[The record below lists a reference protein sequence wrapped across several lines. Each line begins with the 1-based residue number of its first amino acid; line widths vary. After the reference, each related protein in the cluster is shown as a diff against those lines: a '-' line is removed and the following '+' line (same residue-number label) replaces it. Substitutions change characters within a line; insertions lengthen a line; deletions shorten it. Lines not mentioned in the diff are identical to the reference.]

1 MGRKPIDV
9 IVGERV
15 AALRLARCVSTAR
28 LASVLGIGA
37 AELAAYEAGSMRIAP
52 AHLIEIC
59 KYFEVTLQ
67 SLFPGPSRDHDPH
80 LH

>member
-1 MGRKPIDV
+1 LGRKPIDV
-9 IVGERV
+9 IVGERL
-15 AALRLARCVSTAR
+15 AALRFARSVSAAQ
-28 LASVLGIGA
+28 LASVLGISA
-37 AELAAYEAGSMRIAP
+37 AELAAYEAGSTRVTP

-59 KYFEVTLQ
+59 RYFEVTLQ